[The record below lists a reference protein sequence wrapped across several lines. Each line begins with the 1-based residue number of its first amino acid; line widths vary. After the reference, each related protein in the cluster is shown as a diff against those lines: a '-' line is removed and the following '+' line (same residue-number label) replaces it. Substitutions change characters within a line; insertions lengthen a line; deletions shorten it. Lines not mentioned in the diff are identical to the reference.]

1 MTPNEYQ
8 KEASKTI
15 PSNYFNLNSRADKDA
30 LLNAAL
36 GLCGESGEFADILK
50 KHCYQG
56 HPLDTNHLAKE
67 LGDILWYVSL
77 GASGLGLSLETI
89 MRMNI
94 NKLRKRYPEEHFDPE
109 KSLQRLEGDI

>member
-8 KEASKTI
+8 REASKTI
-15 PSNYFNLNSRADKDA
+15 PTNIFNLNSRVDKDA
-30 LLNAAL
+30 LINVAL

-56 HPLDTNHLAKE
+56 HQLDSDHLAKE

-94 NKLRKRYPEEHFDPE
+94 NKLRKRYPEGQFDPE
-109 KSLQRLEGDI
+109 KSLHRVVGDI